1 MANSTVAKN
10 EEAKSQLQQP
20 LSHWGASVDSAGQC
34 RDVAYRHI
42 WTTNVVTFS
51 GLPAKVKQV
60 EAEDEWVQKPLPP
73 PIGAGSQVFRTVAVS
88 DGRFKD
94 WLAPHDVRVYRYR
107 R

>member
-1 MANSTVAKN
+1 V
-10 EEAKSQLQQP
+10 QLVTRADATF
-20 LSHWGASVDSAGQC
+20 GYVIAVRRKG
-34 RDVAYRHI
+34 
-42 WTTNVVTFS
+42 TTNVVTFS

-60 EAEDEWVQKPLPP
+60 EAMHEWVQKPLPP

-88 DGRFKD
+88 GGRFKD